1 MSTPVNKLK
10 LKKFNP
16 GNQHLKITK
25 PLKNLVTQSTF
36 VPTDLET
43 LIVDI
48 KQWRKN
54 VKYSCY

>member
-1 MSTPVNKLK
+1 MSTPINKLK

-25 PLKNLVTQSTF
+25 PLKNLVKQSTF

-48 KQWRKN
+48 KQ
-54 VKYSCY
+54 

>member
-1 MSTPVNKLK
+1 MSTPVNKL
-10 LKKFNP
+10 NP

-25 PLKNLVTQSTF
+25 PLKGLVKQSTF

-48 KQWRKN
+48 KQ
-54 VKYSCY
+54 